1 MKTKSH
7 LLLNSVLL
15 LLLYGVIWV
24 ASNYPEQLEAF
35 YSNALYPLIFKARSL
50 YFNRF
55 PFSLG
60 DITYAVVF
68 LSMLYW
74 IKTTNWKNWLVLLL
88 RFVTGILLLLLWFQ
102 LSWGLNYYRRPILD
116 ETEIKTY
123 TEEDLTQLTRF
134 FALESNRL
142 HLQLSKGDSLAVKL
156 AGSKKEI
163 IKRVATAQRQQKIK
177 GNAKISL
184 YSLPLSYMGFSGY
197 LNPFTLEAQVNGR
210 MSKINLPLTAAHEIA
225 HQQGYA
231 AENEANF
238 VGFLHCYQHPAL
250 DIQYAAALFGFRYS
264 YNELYKAN
272 PTIAR
277 EILCGLYPG
286 ILENFKASSAFWQ
299 KHKNPL
305 EPLFKK
311 SYDRYLKINHQRLGI
326 QSYNAVVSLLI
337 THFKVKAN
345 QPLSEK

>member
-1 MKTKSH
+1 MKTKSL

-15 LLLYGVIWV
+15 LLLYGMIWV

-35 YSNALYPLIFKARSL
+35 YSNKFYPLVFEVRSL

-68 LSMLYW
+68 LYILYR
-74 IKTTNWKNWLVLLL
+74 IKTTNWKNWFLILL
-88 RFVTGILLLLLWFQ
+88 RLVTGILLLLLWFQ
-102 LSWGLNYYRRPILD
+102 LSWGLNYYRKPIVDSKEL
-116 ETEIKTY
+116 KPY
-123 TEEDLTQLTRF
+123 TEEDLTKITRF

-142 HLQLSKGDSLAVKL
+142 HLQLSKGDSLAVEL
-156 AGSKKEI
+156 DGSKREI
-163 IKRVATAQRQQKIK
+163 IQRVATAQSQHKIK
-177 GNAKISL
+177 GKAKISL
-184 YSLPLSYMGFSGY
+184 FSLPLSYMGFSGY

-210 MSKINLPLTAAHEIA
+210 MPKINLPLTAAHEMA

-238 VGFLHCYQHPAL
+238 MGFLHCYQHPAL
-250 DIQYAAALFGFRYS
+250 DIQYAAALFGFRYT
-264 YNELYKAN
+264 YNEIYKAN
-272 PTIAR
+272 PIVAR
-277 EILCGLYPG
+277 EILCSLYPG
-286 ILENFKASSAFWQ
+286 ILENFKISSAFWQ

-311 SYDRYLKINHQRLGI
+311 SYDQYLKINNQKLGI

-337 THFKVKAN
+337 VHFKVEGF
-345 QPLSEK
+345 QYHSEK

>member
-1 MKTKSH
+1 MKTKPL
-7 LLLNSVLL
+7 LLLNSALL
-15 LLLYGVIWV
+15 LLLYGMIWA

-35 YSNALYPLIFKARSL
+35 YSNGIYPFLFEARSL

-60 DITYAVVF
+60 DITYTVVF
-68 LSMLYW
+68 LSIIYW
-74 IKTTNWKNWLVLLL
+74 IITTNWKNWFLILL
-88 RFVTGILLLLLWFQ
+88 RLVTGILLLILWFQ
-102 LSWGLNYYRRPILD
+102 LSWGLNYYRKPIFEQKEL
-116 ETEIKTY
+116 KSY
-123 TEEDLTQLTRF
+123 TEDDLTQLTRF
-134 FALESNRL
+134 FAQESNRL
-142 HLQLSKGDSLAVKL
+142 HLQLSKGDSLPVEL
-156 AGSKKEI
+156 DGSKKEI
-163 IKRVATAQRQQKIK
+163 IKRVATAPSQHKIEGK
-177 GNAKISL
+177 AKISL

-210 MSKINLPLTAAHEIA
+210 MPKINLPLTTAHEVA

-250 DIQYAAALFGFRYS
+250 EIQYAAALFGFRYT

-272 PTIAR
+272 PTVAR
-277 EILCGLYPG
+277 EILCSLYPG
-286 ILENFKASSAFWQ
+286 ILDNFKASSAFWQ

-311 SYDRYLKINHQRLGI
+311 SYDNYLKINNQKLGI

-337 THFKVKAN
+337 THFKVEGN
-345 QPLSEK
+345 QPQSKK

>member
-1 MKTKSH
+1 M
-7 LLLNSVLL
+7 
-15 LLLYGVIWV
+15 
-24 ASNYPEQLEAF
+24 P
-35 YSNALYPLIFKARSL
+35 
-50 YFNRF
+50 
-55 PFSLG
+55 
-60 DITYAVVF
+60 
-68 LSMLYW
+68 
-74 IKTTNWKNWLVLLL
+74 
-88 RFVTGILLLLLWFQ
+88 
-102 LSWGLNYYRRPILD
+102 
-116 ETEIKTY
+116 
-123 TEEDLTQLTRF
+123 
-134 FALESNRL
+134 
-142 HLQLSKGDSLAVKL
+142 
-156 AGSKKEI
+156 
-163 IKRVATAQRQQKIK
+163 
-177 GNAKISL
+177 
-184 YSLPLSYMGFSGY
+184 
-197 LNPFTLEAQVNGR
+197 
-210 MSKINLPLTAAHEIA
+210 KINLPLTAAHEIA

-272 PTIAR
+272 PTVAR

-311 SYDRYLKINHQRLGI
+311 SYDQYLKINHQRLGI

-337 THFKVKAN
+337 THFKVGAN

>member
-1 MKTKSH
+1 MKTKPL
-7 LLLNSVLL
+7 LLLNSALL
-15 LLLYGVIWV
+15 LLLYGMIWA

-35 YSNALYPLIFKARSL
+35 YSNGIYPFLFEARSL

-55 PFSLG
+55 PFPLG
-60 DITYAVVF
+60 DITYTVVF
-68 LSMLYW
+68 LSIIYW
-74 IKTTNWKNWLVLLL
+74 IITTNWKNWFLILL
-88 RFVTGILLLLLWFQ
+88 RLVTGILLLILWFQ
-102 LSWGLNYYRRPILD
+102 LSWGLNYYRKPIFDQKEL
-116 ETEIKTY
+116 KSY
-123 TEEDLTQLTRF
+123 TEDDLTQLTRF
-134 FALESNRL
+134 FAQESNRL
-142 HLQLSKGDSLAVKL
+142 HLQLSKGDSLPVEL
-156 AGSKKEI
+156 DGSKKEI
-163 IKRVATAQRQQKIK
+163 IKRVATAPSQHKIVGK
-177 GNAKISL
+177 AKISL

-210 MSKINLPLTAAHEIA
+210 MPKINLPLTTAHEVA

-250 DIQYAAALFGFRYS
+250 EIQYAAALFGFRYT

-277 EILCGLYPG
+277 EILCSLYPG
-286 ILENFKASSAFWQ
+286 ILDNFKASSAFWQ

-311 SYDRYLKINHQRLGI
+311 SYDNYLKINNQKLGI

-337 THFKVKAN
+337 THFKVERN
-345 QPLSEK
+345 QPQSKK